1 MEDSVTTLGHYL
13 IRQVE
18 SLDKAEYEI
27 VRNSI
32 VKILLAYGALI
43 PDQLSSLVKN
53 HLRHKFHDS
62 LQRYYEAVLRNLEA
76 RGEIRVDRNT
86 NPHLIELAM

>member
-1 MEDSVTTLGHYL
+1 MEDSVTTLRPCLTG
-13 IRQVE
+13 QVE
-18 SLDKAEYEI
+18 CLDKAEFEI

-62 LQRYYEAVLRNLEA
+62 LQRYYEAVFLVERIKSFGGKRLWA
-76 RGEIRVDRNT
+76 
-86 NPHLIELAM
+86 

>member
-1 MEDSVTTLGHYL
+1 MEDSVTTLSHYL

-32 VKILLAYGALI
+32 VKNLLAHGALTA
-43 PDQLSSLVKN
+43 DQLSSLVKN
-53 HLRHKFHDS
+53 HLRHKFYGS
-62 LQRYYEAVLRNLEA
+62 LQRYYESVLGDLEA
-76 RGEIRVDRNT
+76 RGEIRVERNT
-86 NPHLIELAM
+86 KPHWIELAM

>member
-1 MEDSVTTLGHYL
+1 MADSVTALSHYL
-13 IRQVE
+13 IRQFG

-32 VKILLAYGALI
+32 LKNLLAYGAMTS
-43 PDQLSSLVKN
+43 DQLGSMVKN
-53 HLRHKFHDS
+53 HLKHKLHGSFES
-62 LQRYYEAVLRNLEA
+62 FYETVRRDLEA

-86 NPHLIELAM
+86 DIELIEIVA